1 MSKKAREEYR
11 ADPREA
17 ELVEEMTLDAMDY
30 IFGKGSDAI
39 VEMMESSTD
48 TSQSIATAAYKVVRS
63 TAEKH
68 KATAQVE
75 MDMDMLLGVAT
86 ECIDMVTE
94 VAETSNQVVKG
105 VNVQQ
110 IKEDALLKLTALHGQ
125 QMEGEEGFT
134 EEQQQMAA
142 TDLRD
147 YMSDGGTQKAF
158 DKYNVRARAEGL
170 NPNDVMRAGNEAVFG
185 TKTPVADGVT
195 KGLMEQSAAASAW
208 DAAGK
213 IAPVVG
219 AGLMAAGQDE
229 GPRETDLYASTPD
242 EGPRAGINMLAAPA
256 DVDRGGN
263 ITPEQIGARANRQAD
278 LAFSAPP
285 RRR

>member
-1 MSKKAREEYR
+1 MSSKAREEYR

-17 ELVEEMTLDAMDY
+17 ELVEDMILDSMDY
-30 IFGKGSDAI
+30 IFGKGSEAI
-39 VEMMESSTD
+39 LEMMESSTD

-75 MDMDMLLGVAT
+75 MDMDMMLGVAT

-94 VAETSNQVVKG
+94 VAETSNQIIKG

-110 IKEDALLKLTALHGQ
+110 IKEDALLKLTTLHGQ

-147 YMSDGGTQKAF
+147 YMSDGGTQKGF
-158 DKYNVRARAEGL
+158 DYVNKRATAEGL
-170 NPNDVMRAGNEAVFG
+170 NPNDMMRAGNEAVFG
-185 TKTPVADGVT
+185 TKEPVADAVA
-195 KGLMEQSAAASAW
+195 KGLMEQSNAAW
-208 DAAGK
+208 DAAGQ

-242 EGPRAGINMLAAPA
+242 EAPRAGINMLAAPA

-285 RRR
+285 RRK

>member
-1 MSKKAREEYR
+1 MSKKTREEYR

-17 ELVEEMTLDAMDY
+17 ELVEDMTLDAMDY
-30 IFGKGSDAI
+30 IFGKGSKAI
-39 VEMMESSTD
+39 VEMLESSTD
-48 TSQSIATAAYKVVRS
+48 TSQTIANAAYKCVRS
-63 TAEKH
+63 VAENH

-94 VAETSNQVVKG
+94 VGETGDQLIKG
-105 VNVQQ
+105 ANVEQ
-110 IKEDALLKLTALHGQ
+110 IKQDALLKLTALHGQ
-125 QMEGEEGFT
+125 QIEGEDGFT
-134 EEQQQMAA
+134 TEQQEMAS
-142 TDLRD
+142 TDMRD

-158 DKYNVRARAEGL
+158 DYVNKRATAEGL
-170 NPNDVMRAGNEAVFG
+170 NPNDMMRSGNEAVFG
-185 TKTPVADGVT
+185 TKEPVADAVT
-195 KGLMEQSAAASAW
+195 KGLMEQTAASTAW
-208 DAAGK
+208 RAAGVAAP
-213 IAPVVG
+213 IAG
-219 AGLMAAGQDE
+219 AALMAAGQDE

-263 ITPEQIGARANRQAD
+263 ISPEQIESRANRQSD

-285 RRR
+285 RRK